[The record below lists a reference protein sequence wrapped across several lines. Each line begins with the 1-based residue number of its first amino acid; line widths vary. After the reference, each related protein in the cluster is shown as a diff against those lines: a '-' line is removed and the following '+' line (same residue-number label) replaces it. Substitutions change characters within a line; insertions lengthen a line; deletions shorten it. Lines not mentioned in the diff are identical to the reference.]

1 MGERR
6 GSERRK
12 FLLHKLEVNNIIHL
26 FLSANSDISDHIWRV
41 MENTGIKI
49 ETWRVYLENFD
60 CLANNMK
67 VVFK

>member
-6 GSERRK
+6 GSQRNK
-12 FLLHKLEVNNIIHL
+12 FRLHRLEVTNITDL
-26 FLSANSDISDHIWRV
+26 FQSTNSAVSDHIWRV

-60 CLANNMK
+60 CIANNMK
-67 VVFK
+67 